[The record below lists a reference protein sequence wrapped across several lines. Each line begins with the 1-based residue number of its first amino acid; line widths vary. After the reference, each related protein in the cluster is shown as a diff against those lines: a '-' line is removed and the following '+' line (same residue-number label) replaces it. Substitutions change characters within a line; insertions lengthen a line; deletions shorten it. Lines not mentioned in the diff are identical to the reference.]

1 MIDLSTYNDLA
12 PLTGVL
18 NSYINEPKYSENY
31 QIVQYPKRNYWALTT
46 RTNNDFYSES
56 NIIYSEDI
64 LANINIQCKELL
76 NINFDSILVIGLG
89 IGIIP
94 HVVKYKSTCS
104 TVDVL
109 EVNQEIIDLIKPVG
123 YLEGVNII
131 NGNVFNYTPIKNY
144 DIILLDIWQCDCDP
158 LLSTQLPT
166 LVNKYLP
173 YLNTGGFVYAPIN
186 ANLGETKY
194 QN

>member
-1 MIDLSTYNDLA
+1 MIDLSTYNNLA

-18 NSYINEPKYSENY
+18 NSYITEPKYSANY
-31 QIVQYPKRNYWALTT
+31 QIVQIPKRNYWALTT
-46 RTNNDFYSES
+46 KIDNFYSEN
-56 NIIYSEDI
+56 NIVYSEDI
-64 LANINIQCKELL
+64 LANITGYYKELL
-76 NINFDSILVIGLG
+76 NINFDSILVVGLG

-109 EVNQEIIDLIKPVG
+109 EISQEMIDLVESVG

-131 NGNVFNYTPIKNY
+131 NADAFNYTPTKNY
-144 DIILLDIWQCDCDP
+144 DIILLDIWTCDCDP
-158 LLSTQLPT
+158 LLPTQLPT
-166 LVNKYLP
+166 LVSKYLP
-173 YLNTGGFVYAPIN
+173 YLNTGGFVYTPIN
-186 ANLGETKY
+186 SNLGETKY

>member
-1 MIDLSTYNDLA
+1 MIDLSTYSDLA

-18 NSYINEPKYSENY
+18 YPYIGEPKYSENY
-31 QIVQYPKRNYWALTT
+31 QIVQYPNRNYWALTT
-46 RTNNDFYSES
+46 KTDDFYSK
-56 NIIYSEDI
+56 NNTIYSEDA
-64 LANINIQCKELL
+64 LANITIYCKELL
-76 NINFDSILVIGLG
+76 NIDFDSILVVGLG
-89 IGIIP
+89 VGIIP

-109 EVNQEIIDLIKPVG
+109 EISQEMIDLVEPVG

-131 NGNVFNYTPIKNY
+131 NADVFNYTPTKNY

-158 LLSTQLPT
+158 LLSTQLST
-166 LVNKYLP
+166 LVSKYLP
-173 YLNTGGFVYAPIN
+173 YLNTGGFIYTPIN
-186 ANLGETKY
+186 ANLGEIKY